1 MQEYFRASRL
11 REVLDAAGFRCAA
24 AACLGWFVFLWGL
37 TPRTLAAGAALFLLL
52 TLLLTGLG
60 LVMIYSSSFARAL
73 YETGDSA
80 YFFKRQLIF
89 SLIGAAELLA
99 VSRVRPELLKKL
111 AFPVLGIS
119 IVFLILVFVPGIG
132 QSENGATR
140 WIRLGI
146 SFQPSEIAKLGV
158 ILSYAAMIAS
168 FQEKMET
175 FRYGIAPFAAILAV
189 IVVLLR
195 LEPHNSAIVIIAC
208 TAGAM
213 LFLGGVRYRWFVLGG
228 GVMLLGLA
236 VILGAGGYEA
246 SRITAWRDPFSDPSD
261 SGYQIIQSLYA
272 IGSGGL
278 LGLGFGQGRQKYL
291 YLPEEHN
298 DYIFAIVCEELGL
311 AGALAILLLY
321 ALLILRGY
329 WIAMHVRDRFLS
341 LTVAGITTLTALQ
354 VFFNI
359 GVVTNLLPSTGI
371 SLPFF
376 SYGGTAL
383 LIQLGEMGIILSAS
397 RRCSAGFL

>member
-1 MQEYFRASRL
+1 MGKPRL
-11 REVLDAAGFRCAA
+11 LDVEKSGEM
-24 AACLGWFVFLWGL
+24 LDL
-37 TPRTLAAGAALFLLL
+37 PMLLL
-52 TLLLTGLG
+52 TLLLTALG
-60 LVMIYSSSFARAL
+60 LVMIYSASFARAL

-80 YFFKRQLIF
+80 YFFKRQLVFAILGTVVMLMI
-89 SLIGAAELLA
+89 SRIKPQLLR
-99 VSRVRPELLKKL
+99 SL
-111 AFPVLGIS
+111 AFPLLGLS
-119 IVFLILVFVPGIG
+119 IVFLVLVFVPGVG

-140 WIRLGI
+140 WIRLGV
-146 SFQPSEIAKLGV
+146 SFQPSEIAKLGI
-158 ILSYAAMIAS
+158 ILSFAAMITA
-168 FQEKMET
+168 FGEKMET
-175 FRYGIAPFAAILAV
+175 FRYGIAPFGAILLV
-189 IVVLLR
+189 IIVLLR
-195 LEPHNSAIVIIAC
+195 LEPHNSAIVIITC

-213 LFLGGVRYRWFVLGG
+213 LFLGGVKYRWFVLGAS
-228 GVMLLGLA
+228 VMLLGVV
-236 VILGAGGYEA
+236 VILGAGGYEV
-246 SRITAWRDPFSDPSD
+246 SRITAWQDPFSDPSD
-261 SGYQIIQSLYA
+261 DGYQIIQSLYA

-311 AGALAILLLY
+311 VGALAILLLY

-329 WIAMHVRDRFLS
+329 WISMHLRDRFLS

-383 LIQLGEMGIILSAS
+383 LIQLGEMGIILGAS
-397 RRCSAGFL
+397 RKCSAGFL

>member
-1 MQEYFRASRL
+1 MGKARL
-11 REVLDAAGFRCAA
+11 PDVEKREQAG
-24 AACLGWFVFLWGL
+24 LVDLPFL
-37 TPRTLAAGAALFLLL
+37 ALSILL
-52 TLLLTGLG
+52 TALG
-60 LVMIYSSSFARAL
+60 LVMIFSASYARAL

-80 YFFKRQLIF
+80 YFFKRQLMFAIVGIIAMIF
-89 SLIGAAELLA
+89 
-99 VSRVRPELLKKL
+99 VSRMRPELIRKL
-111 AFPVLGIS
+111 AFPVLGVS
-119 IVFLILVFVPGIG
+119 ILFLILVFVPGIG

-140 WIRLGI
+140 WVRLGF

-158 ILSYAAMIAS
+158 ILSYAAMIS
-168 FQEKMET
+168 VFQEKMET
-175 FRYGIAPFAAILAV
+175 FRWGIMPFGAILLV
-189 IVVLLR
+189 IIVLLR
-195 LEPHNSAIVIIAC
+195 LEPHNSAIVIITC

-213 LFLGGVRYRWFVLGG
+213 LFLGGVKYRWFVLGAT
-228 GVMLLGLA
+228 VMLLGIV

-246 SRITAWRDPFSDPSD
+246 SRITAWRDPFSDPTD
-261 SGYQIIQSLYA
+261 DGYQIIQSLYA

-278 LGLGFGQGRQKYL
+278 LGLGLGQGRQKYL

-298 DYIFAIVCEELGL
+298 DYIFSIACEELGL
-311 AGALAILLLY
+311 VGAVAILLLY

-383 LIQLGEMGIILSAS
+383 LIQLGEMGIILGAS
-397 RRCSAGFL
+397 RQCSAGFL

>member
-1 MQEYFRASRL
+1 MGKPRLPDVKNQERGSL
-11 REVLDAAGFRCAA
+11 VDL
-24 AACLGWFVFLWGL
+24 
-37 TPRTLAAGAALFLLL
+37 PFLLL
-52 TLLLTGLG
+52 TVLLTALG
-60 LVMIYSSSFARAL
+60 LVMIYSASYARAL

-80 YFFKRQLIF
+80 YFFKRQLMF
-89 SLIGAAELLA
+89 SLVGIAAMLA
-99 VSRVRPELLKKL
+99 ISRVKPVLIRKL
-111 AFPVLGIS
+111 AFPVLGAS
-119 IVFLILVFVPGIG
+119 ILFLVLVFVPGIG

-140 WIRLGI
+140 WVRLGI

-158 ILSYAAMIAS
+158 ILSYAAMIAA

-175 FRYGIAPFAAILAV
+175 FRWGIAPFAAILAV

-213 LFLGGVRYRWFVLGG
+213 LFLGGVKYRWFVLGG
-228 GVMLLGLA
+228 SVMLLGLV

-246 SRITAWRDPFSDPSD
+246 SRITAWQDPFSDPTD
-261 SGYQIIQSLYA
+261 DGYQILQSLYA

-311 AGALAILLLY
+311 VGALAILFLY

-341 LTVAGITTLTALQ
+341 LMVAGITTLTALQ

-383 LIQLGEMGIILSAS
+383 LIQLGEMGLILGAS
-397 RRCSAGFL
+397 RQCSAGFL

>member
-1 MQEYFRASRL
+1 MRNPRL
-11 REVLDAAGFRCAA
+11 PDVEKRERETMVDL
-24 AACLGWFVFLWGL
+24 
-37 TPRTLAAGAALFLLL
+37 PFLLL
-52 TLLLTGLG
+52 TIVLTALG
-60 LVMIYSSSFARAL
+60 LVMIFSASYARAL

-80 YFFKRQLIF
+80 YFFKRQLMF
-89 SLIGAAELLA
+89 SLVGIVAMLA
-99 VSRVRPELLKKL
+99 VSRVKPTLIRKL
-111 AFPVLGIS
+111 VFPVLGAS
-119 IVFLILVFVPGIG
+119 ILFLVLVFVPGIG

-158 ILSYAAMIAS
+158 ILSYAAMIAA

-175 FRYGIAPFAAILAV
+175 FRWGIAPFAAILVV

-213 LFLGGVRYRWFVLGG
+213 LFLGGVKYRWFILGG
-228 GVMLLGLA
+228 SVMLLGL
-236 VILGAGGYEA
+236 VLILGAGGYEA
-246 SRITAWRDPFSDPSD
+246 SRITAWQDPFSDPTD
-261 SGYQIIQSLYA
+261 DGYQIIQSLYA

-311 AGALAILLLY
+311 VGAAAILVLY

-329 WIAMHVRDRFLS
+329 WIAMHVRDRFLA

-383 LIQLGEMGIILSAS
+383 LIQLGEMGLILGAS
-397 RRCSAGFL
+397 RQCSAGFL

>member
-1 MQEYFRASRL
+1 MGFLRL
-11 REVLDAAGFRCAA
+11 PDVETSERENLVDL
-24 AACLGWFVFLWGL
+24 
-37 TPRTLAAGAALFLLL
+37 PFLLL

-60 LVMIYSSSFARAL
+60 LVMIYSSRFARAL

-311 AGALAILLLY
+311 AGALAILLLC

>member
-1 MQEYFRASRL
+1 MRSL
-11 REVLDAAGFRCAA
+11 RRPDVETSERGSLVDL
-24 AACLGWFVFLWGL
+24 
-37 TPRTLAAGAALFLLL
+37 PFLLL
-52 TLLLTGLG
+52 TVLLTALG
-60 LVMIYSSSFARAL
+60 LLMIYSASFARAI

-80 YFFKRQLIF
+80 YFFKRQLVF
-89 SLIGAAELLA
+89 SVFGIGAMLLI
-99 VSRVRPELLKKL
+99 SRVKPALIRKL
-111 AFPVLGIS
+111 AFPVLGAS
-119 IVFLILVFVPGIG
+119 VLFLALVFVPGIG

-158 ILSYAAMIAS
+158 ILSYAALIAA

-175 FRYGIAPFAAILAV
+175 FRWGIAPFAAILAV

-213 LFLGGVRYRWFVLGG
+213 LFLGGVKYRWFVLGG
-228 GVMLLGLA
+228 SVMLLGLV

-246 SRITAWRDPFSDPSD
+246 SRVTAWRDPFSDPTD
-261 SGYQIIQSLYA
+261 DGYQIIQSLYA

-311 AGALAILLLY
+311 VGALGILLLY

-329 WIAMHVRDRFLS
+329 WIAMHVRDRFLALS
-341 LTVAGITTLTALQ
+341 VAGITTLTALQ

-383 LIQLGEMGIILSAS
+383 LIQLGEMGIILGAS
-397 RRCSAGFL
+397 RQCSAGFL

>member
-1 MQEYFRASRL
+1 MGFLRL
-11 REVLDAAGFRCAA
+11 PDVETSERENLVDL
-24 AACLGWFVFLWGL
+24 
-37 TPRTLAAGAALFLLL
+37 PFLLL

-60 LVMIYSSSFARAL
+60 LVMIYSSRFARAL

-158 ILSYAAMIAS
+158 ILSYAAMIAA

-311 AGALAILLLY
+311 AGALAILLLC

>member
-1 MQEYFRASRL
+1 MGLLRL
-11 REVLDAAGFRCAA
+11 PDVETSEREN
-24 AACLGWFVFLWGL
+24 
-37 TPRTLAAGAALFLLL
+37 LADLPFLLL

>member
-1 MQEYFRASRL
+1 MGKPRL
-11 REVLDAAGFRCAA
+11 PDVEKSGEMMDL
-24 AACLGWFVFLWGL
+24 
-37 TPRTLAAGAALFLLL
+37 PMLLL
-52 TLLLTGLG
+52 TLLLTALG
-60 LVMIYSSSFARAL
+60 LVMIYSASFARAL
-73 YETGDSA
+73 YETGNSA
-80 YFFKRQLIF
+80 YYFKRQLVFAI
-89 SLIGAAELLA
+89 LGTAVMLA
-99 VSRVRPELLKKL
+99 ISRVKPQMLRKA
-111 AFPVLGIS
+111 AFPLLGIS
-119 IVFLILVFVPGIG
+119 VVFLALVFVPGVG

-140 WIRLGI
+140 WIRLGV
-146 SFQPSEIAKLGV
+146 SFQPSEIAKLGI
-158 ILSYAAMIAS
+158 ILSFAAMITA
-168 FQEKMET
+168 FGEKMET
-175 FRYGIAPFAAILAV
+175 FRWGIAPFGAILVV
-189 IVVLLR
+189 IVILLR

-213 LFLGGVRYRWFVLGG
+213 LFLGGVKYRWFILGAS
-228 GVMLLGLA
+228 VMLLGVVL
-236 VILGAGGYEA
+236 ILGAGGYEV
-246 SRITAWRDPFSDPSD
+246 SRITAWQDPFSDPTD
-261 SGYQIIQSLYA
+261 DGYQIIQSLYA

-298 DYIFAIVCEELGL
+298 DYIFSIACEELGL
-311 AGALAILLLY
+311 VGAVAILLIY

-329 WIAMHVRDRFLS
+329 WISMHLKDRFLS

-383 LIQLGEMGIILSAS
+383 MIQLGEMGMILGAS
-397 RRCSAGFL
+397 RKCSAGFL

>member
-1 MQEYFRASRL
+1 MGKARL
-11 REVLDAAGFRCAA
+11 PDVEKRDQTGIVDLP
-24 AACLGWFVFLWGL
+24 FL
-37 TPRTLAAGAALFLLL
+37 ALSILL
-52 TLLLTGLG
+52 TALG
-60 LVMIYSSSFARAL
+60 LVMIFSASYARAL

-80 YFFKRQLIF
+80 YFFKRQLMFAIVG
-89 SLIGAAELLA
+89 IAAMLG
-99 VSRVRPELLKKL
+99 VSRMRPELLRKL
-111 AFPVLGIS
+111 AFPVLGVS
-119 IVFLILVFVPGIG
+119 ILFLVLVFVPGIG

-140 WIRLGI
+140 WVRLGF

-158 ILSYAAMIAS
+158 ILSYAAMIS
-168 FQEKMET
+168 TFQEKMET
-175 FRYGIAPFAAILAV
+175 FRWGILPFGAILLV
-189 IVVLLR
+189 IIVLLR
-195 LEPHNSAIVIIAC
+195 LEPHNSAIVIITC

-213 LFLGGVRYRWFVLGG
+213 LFLGGVKYRWFVLGG
-228 GVMLLGLA
+228 TVMLLGIV

-246 SRITAWRDPFSDPSD
+246 SRITAWRDPFSDPTD
-261 SGYQIIQSLYA
+261 DGYQIIQSLYA

-278 LGLGFGQGRQKYL
+278 LGLGLGQGRQKYL

-298 DYIFAIVCEELGL
+298 DYIFSIACEELGL
-311 AGALAILLLY
+311 VGAAAILLLY

-341 LTVAGITTLTALQ
+341 LCVAGITTLTALQ

-383 LIQLGEMGIILSAS
+383 LIQLGEMGIILGAS
-397 RRCSAGFL
+397 RQCSAGFL

>member
-1 MQEYFRASRL
+1 MGHTRL
-11 REVLDAAGFRCAA
+11 PDVERQTGILD
-24 AACLGWFVFLWGL
+24 LPFLGL
-37 TPRTLAAGAALFLLL
+37 TVLL
-52 TLLLTGLG
+52 TALG
-60 LVMIYSSSFARAL
+60 LVMIYSASYARAL

-80 YFFKRQLIF
+80 YFFKRQLVF
-89 SLIGAAELLA
+89 ALVGIGAMLAISRARPQLL
-99 VSRVRPELLKKL
+99 RKL
-111 AFPVLGIS
+111 AFPVLGVS
-119 IVFLILVFVPGIG
+119 VLFLVLVFVPGIG

-158 ILSYAAMIAS
+158 ILSYAAMISS
-168 FQEKMET
+168 FGEKMET
-175 FRYGIAPFAAILAV
+175 FRWGILPFGAILLV

-213 LFLGGVRYRWFVLGG
+213 LFLGGVKYRWFVLGAS
-228 GVMLLGLA
+228 VMLLGGVLL
-236 VILGAGGYEA
+236 LGAGGYEA
-246 SRITAWRDPFSDPSD
+246 SRITAWRDPFSDPTD
-261 SGYQIIQSLYA
+261 DGYQILQSLYA

-278 LGLGFGQGRQKYL
+278 LGLGLGQGRQKYL

-298 DYIFAIVCEELGL
+298 DYIFSIACEELGL
-311 AGALAILLLY
+311 VGAVAILLLY

-329 WIAMHVRDRFLS
+329 WIAMHLRDRFLA

-383 LIQLGEMGIILSAS
+383 LIQLGEMGIILGAS
-397 RRCSAGFL
+397 RQCSAGFL

>member
-1 MQEYFRASRL
+1 MGKLRL
-11 REVLDAAGFRCAA
+11 PDVERKGEIMD
-24 AACLGWFVFLWGL
+24 
-37 TPRTLAAGAALFLLL
+37 TPMLLL
-52 TLLLTGLG
+52 TMVLTALG
-60 LVMIYSSSFARAL
+60 LVMIYSSSFARAQ
-73 YETGDSA
+73 YETGDSS
-80 YFFKRQLIF
+80 YYFKRQLVF
-89 SLIGAAELLA
+89 ALLGSGAMVLL
-99 VSRVRPELLKKL
+99 SRVRKNLLRKL
-111 AFPVLGIS
+111 AFPILGIS
-119 IVFLILVFVPGIG
+119 ILLLVLVFVPGIG

-158 ILSYAAMIAS
+158 ILSFAAMIS
-168 FQEKMET
+168 ELQERMET
-175 FRYGIAPFAAILAV
+175 FRYGIAPFAAILVV
-189 IVVLLR
+189 IVILLR

-208 TAGAM
+208 TAAAM
-213 LFLGGVRYRWFVLGG
+213 LFLGGVKYRWFILGG
-228 GVMLLGLA
+228 CVMLLGL
-236 VILGAGGYEA
+236 VLILGAGGYEA
-246 SRITAWRDPFSDPSD
+246 SRITAWQDPFSDPTD
-261 SGYQIIQSLYA
+261 DGYQIIQSLYA

-278 LGLGFGQGRQKYL
+278 LGLGLGNGRQKYL

-298 DYIFAIVCEELGL
+298 DYIFAITCEELGL
-311 AGALAILLLY
+311 VGAVAILVLY

-329 WIAMHVRDRFLS
+329 WISMHLKDRFLS

-383 LIQLGEMGIILSAS
+383 LIQLGEMGLVLGAS
-397 RRCSAGFL
+397 RQCSAGFL

>member
-1 MQEYFRASRL
+1 MKLFRL
-11 REVLDAAGFRCAA
+11 QDVEKEQREQMLD
-24 AACLGWFVFLWGL
+24 L
-37 TPRTLAAGAALFLLL
+37 PFLLL
-52 TLLLTGLG
+52 TLVITGIG
-60 LVMIYSSSFARAL
+60 LVMIYSSSFARAQF
-73 YETGDSA
+73 ETGDSA
-80 YFFKRQLIF
+80 YYFKRQLVF
-89 SLIGAAELLA
+89 SLVGIAVMLA
-99 VSRVRPELLKKL
+99 LSRVRPELIRRL
-111 AFPVLGIS
+111 AFPVLGVS
-119 IVFLILVFVPGIG
+119 ILLLALVFVPGIG
-132 QSENGATR
+132 QSENGAAR

-158 ILSYAAMIAS
+158 VLSYAAMIAA
-168 FQEKMET
+168 FQEKMTT
-175 FRYGIAPFAAILAV
+175 FRWGIAPFGAILLV
-189 IVVLLR
+189 IVILLR

-213 LFLGGVRYRWFVLGG
+213 LFLGGVQYRWFLLGG
-228 GVMLLGLA
+228 AVMLLGLLA
-236 VILGAGGYEA
+236 ILGAGGYEA
-246 SRITAWRDPFSDPSD
+246 SRITAWRDPFSDPTD
-261 SGYQIIQSLYA
+261 NGYQILQSLYA

-311 AGALAILLLY
+311 VGALVILSLY

-329 WIAMHVRDRFLS
+329 WIAMHAKDRFTGLV
-341 LTVAGITTLTALQ
+341 VAGIVTLTALQ

-383 LIQLGEMGIILSAS
+383 LIQLSEMGLVLGAS
-397 RRCSAGFL
+397 RTCGLGYLS

>member
-1 MQEYFRASRL
+1 MVQPRL
-11 REVLDAAGFRCAA
+11 SDVKREAMDAPM
-24 AACLGWFVFLWGL
+24 L
-37 TPRTLAAGAALFLLL
+37 LF
-52 TLLLTGLG
+52 TLLLTALG
-60 LVMIYSSSFARAL
+60 LVMIYSASYARAL

-89 SLIGAAELLA
+89 ALVGIGGMYLI
-99 VSRVRPELLKKL
+99 SRVRWELVRKL

-119 IVFLILVFVPGIG
+119 LVFLALVFVPGIG

-146 SFQPSEIAKLGV
+146 SFQPSELAKIGV
-158 ILSYAAMIAS
+158 ILSFSAMIS
-168 FQEKMET
+168 EFGEKMEH
-175 FRYGIAPFAAILAV
+175 FRWGIAPFGAILAV

-195 LEPHNSAIVIIAC
+195 LEPHNSAIVIIVC
-208 TAGAM
+208 TGGAM
-213 LFLGGVRYRWFVLGG
+213 LFLGGVKYRWFLLGG
-228 GVMLLGLA
+228 GVMALGL
-236 VILGAGGYEA
+236 VLILGAGGYEA
-246 SRITAWRDPFSDPSD
+246 SRITAWQDPFSDPTD
-261 SGYQIIQSLYA
+261 DGYQIIQSLYA

-278 LGLGFGQGRQKYL
+278 LGLGLGKGRQKYL

-298 DYIFAIVCEELGL
+298 DYIFAITCEELGFV
-311 AGALAILLLY
+311 GAAAILMIY
-321 ALLILRGY
+321 VLLILRGY
-329 WIAMHVRDRFLS
+329 WISMHLKNRFLS
-341 LTVAGITTLTALQ
+341 LMVAGITTLTALQ

-383 LIQLGEMGIILSAS
+383 LIQLGQMGLILGAS
-397 RRCSAGFL
+397 RQCSEGFL

>member
-1 MQEYFRASRL
+1 MGLLRL
-11 REVLDAAGFRCAA
+11 PDVETSERENLVDL
-24 AACLGWFVFLWGL
+24 
-37 TPRTLAAGAALFLLL
+37 PFLLL
-52 TLLLTGLG
+52 TLLLTALG

-80 YFFKRQLIF
+80 YYFKRQLVF
-89 SLIGAAELLA
+89 SLVGAAELLA

-119 IVFLILVFVPGIG
+119 IVFLVLVFVPGIG

>member
-1 MQEYFRASRL
+1 MGKARL
-11 REVLDAAGFRCAA
+11 PDVEKREQTGLVDLP
-24 AACLGWFVFLWGL
+24 FL
-37 TPRTLAAGAALFLLL
+37 ALSILL
-52 TLLLTGLG
+52 TALG
-60 LVMIYSSSFARAL
+60 LVMIFSASYARAL

-80 YFFKRQLIF
+80 YFFKRQLMFAIVGTIAMIF
-89 SLIGAAELLA
+89 
-99 VSRVRPELLKKL
+99 VSRMRPELLRKL
-111 AFPVLGIS
+111 AFPVLGVS
-119 IVFLILVFVPGIG
+119 ILFLVLVFVPGIG

-140 WIRLGI
+140 WVRLGF

-158 ILSYAAMIAS
+158 ILSYAAMIS
-168 FQEKMET
+168 VFQEKMET
-175 FRYGIAPFAAILAV
+175 FRWGIMPFGAILLV
-189 IVVLLR
+189 IIVLLR
-195 LEPHNSAIVIIAC
+195 LEPHNSAIVIITC

-213 LFLGGVRYRWFVLGG
+213 LFLGGVKYRWFVLGAT
-228 GVMLLGLA
+228 VMLLGIV

-246 SRITAWRDPFSDPSD
+246 SRITAWRDPFSDPTD
-261 SGYQIIQSLYA
+261 DGYQIIQSLYA

-278 LGLGFGQGRQKYL
+278 LGLGLGQGRQKYL

-298 DYIFAIVCEELGL
+298 DYIFSIACEELGL
-311 AGALAILLLY
+311 VGAVAILLLY

-383 LIQLGEMGIILSAS
+383 LIQLGEMGIILGAS
-397 RRCSAGFL
+397 RQCSAGFL

>member
-1 MQEYFRASRL
+1 MGFLRL
-11 REVLDAAGFRCAA
+11 PDVETSERENLVDL
-24 AACLGWFVFLWGL
+24 
-37 TPRTLAAGAALFLLL
+37 PFLLL

-99 VSRVRPELLKKL
+99 VSRVKPELLKKL

-261 SGYQIIQSLYA
+261 SGYQIIQSLYT

>member
-1 MQEYFRASRL
+1 MGKLRL
-11 REVLDAAGFRCAA
+11 PDVERKGEIMD
-24 AACLGWFVFLWGL
+24 
-37 TPRTLAAGAALFLLL
+37 TPMLLL
-52 TLLLTGLG
+52 TMVLTALG
-60 LVMIYSSSFARAL
+60 LVMIYSSSFARAQ
-73 YETGDSA
+73 YETGDSS
-80 YFFKRQLIF
+80 YYFKRQLVF
-89 SLIGAAELLA
+89 ALLGSGAMVLL
-99 VSRVRPELLKKL
+99 SRVRKNLLRKL
-111 AFPVLGIS
+111 AFPILGIS
-119 IVFLILVFVPGIG
+119 ILLLVLVFVPGIG

-158 ILSYAAMIAS
+158 ILSFAAMIS
-168 FQEKMET
+168 EFQERMET
-175 FRYGIAPFAAILAV
+175 FRYGIAPFAAILVV
-189 IVVLLR
+189 IVILLR

-208 TAGAM
+208 TAAAM
-213 LFLGGVRYRWFVLGG
+213 LFLGGVKYRWFILGG
-228 GVMLLGLA
+228 CVMLLGL
-236 VILGAGGYEA
+236 VLILGAGGYEA
-246 SRITAWRDPFSDPSD
+246 SRITAWQDPFSDPTD
-261 SGYQIIQSLYA
+261 DGYQIIQSLYA

-278 LGLGFGQGRQKYL
+278 LGLGLGNGRQKYL

-298 DYIFAIVCEELGL
+298 DYIFAITCEELGL
-311 AGALAILLLY
+311 VGAVAILVLY

-329 WIAMHVRDRFLS
+329 WISMHLKDRFLS

-383 LIQLGEMGIILSAS
+383 LIQLGEMGLILGAS
-397 RRCSAGFL
+397 RQCSAGFL

>member
-1 MQEYFRASRL
+1 MGFLRL
-11 REVLDAAGFRCAA
+11 PDVETSEREN
-24 AACLGWFVFLWGL
+24 
-37 TPRTLAAGAALFLLL
+37 LADLPFLLL

-80 YFFKRQLIF
+80 YYFKRQLVF

-119 IVFLILVFVPGIG
+119 IVFLVLVFVPGIG

-158 ILSYAAMIAS
+158 ILSYAAMIAA

>member
-1 MQEYFRASRL
+1 MGFLRL
-11 REVLDAAGFRCAA
+11 PDVETSERENLVDL
-24 AACLGWFVFLWGL
+24 
-37 TPRTLAAGAALFLLL
+37 PFLLL

-80 YFFKRQLIF
+80 YYFKRQLVF
-89 SLIGAAELLA
+89 SLVGAAELLA

-119 IVFLILVFVPGIG
+119 IVFLVLVFVPGIG

-158 ILSYAAMIAS
+158 ILSYAAMIAA

>member
-1 MQEYFRASRL
+1 MRKPRLPDVENQERGNSL
-11 REVLDAAGFRCAA
+11 VDL
-24 AACLGWFVFLWGL
+24 
-37 TPRTLAAGAALFLLL
+37 PFLLL
-52 TLLLTGLG
+52 TILLTALG
-60 LVMIYSSSFARAL
+60 LMMIYSASYARAL

-80 YFFKRQLIF
+80 YFFKRQLVF
-89 SLIGAAELLA
+89 SLVGIAAMLA
-99 VSRVRPELLKKL
+99 ISRIKPALIRKM
-111 AFPVLGIS
+111 AFPILGASVL
-119 IVFLILVFVPGIG
+119 FLVLVFVPGIG

-140 WIRLGI
+140 WIRLGV

-158 ILSYAAMIAS
+158 ILSYAAMIAA

-175 FRYGIAPFAAILAV
+175 FRWGIAPFAAILVV
-189 IVVLLR
+189 IVILLR

-213 LFLGGVRYRWFVLGG
+213 LFLGGVKYRWFILGG
-228 GVMLLGLA
+228 SVMLLGL
-236 VILGAGGYEA
+236 VLILGAGGYEA
-246 SRITAWRDPFSDPSD
+246 SRITAWQDPFSDPTD
-261 SGYQIIQSLYA
+261 DGYQIIQSLYA

-298 DYIFAIVCEELGL
+298 DYIFAIACEELGL
-311 AGALAILLLY
+311 VGAVAILTLY

-329 WIAMHVRDRFLS
+329 WIAMHVRDRFLA

-383 LIQLGEMGIILSAS
+383 LIQLGEMGLILGAS
-397 RRCSAGFL
+397 RQCSAGFL

>member
-1 MQEYFRASRL
+1 MGKPRL
-11 REVLDAAGFRCAA
+11 LDVEKSGEM
-24 AACLGWFVFLWGL
+24 LDL
-37 TPRTLAAGAALFLLL
+37 PMLLL
-52 TLLLTGLG
+52 TLLLTALG
-60 LVMIYSSSFARAL
+60 LVMIYSASFARAL

-80 YFFKRQLIF
+80 YFFKRQLVFAILGTVIMLMI
-89 SLIGAAELLA
+89 SRIKPQLLR
-99 VSRVRPELLKKL
+99 SL
-111 AFPVLGIS
+111 AFPILGLS
-119 IVFLILVFVPGIG
+119 IVFLVLVFVPGIG

-140 WIRLGI
+140 WIRLGV
-146 SFQPSEIAKLGV
+146 SFQPSEIAKLGI
-158 ILSYAAMIAS
+158 ILSFAAMITA
-168 FQEKMET
+168 FGEKMET
-175 FRYGIAPFAAILAV
+175 FRYGIAPFGAILLV
-189 IVVLLR
+189 IIVLLR
-195 LEPHNSAIVIIAC
+195 LEPHNSAIVIITC

-213 LFLGGVRYRWFVLGG
+213 LFLGGVKYRWFVLGAS
-228 GVMLLGLA
+228 VMLLGVV
-236 VILGAGGYEA
+236 VILGAGGYEV
-246 SRITAWRDPFSDPSD
+246 SRITAWQDPFSDPSD
-261 SGYQIIQSLYA
+261 DGYQIIQSLYA

-311 AGALAILLLY
+311 VGAVAILLLY

-329 WIAMHVRDRFLS
+329 WISMHLRDRFLS

-383 LIQLGEMGIILSAS
+383 LIQLGEMGIVLGAS
-397 RRCSAGFL
+397 RKCSAGFL

>member
-1 MQEYFRASRL
+1 MRNPRL
-11 REVLDAAGFRCAA
+11 PDVEKRERETMVDL
-24 AACLGWFVFLWGL
+24 
-37 TPRTLAAGAALFLLL
+37 PFLLL
-52 TLLLTGLG
+52 TIVLTALG
-60 LVMIYSSSFARAL
+60 LVMIFSASYARAL

-80 YFFKRQLIF
+80 YFFKRQLMF
-89 SLIGAAELLA
+89 SLVGIVAMLA
-99 VSRVRPELLKKL
+99 VSRVKPTLIRKL
-111 AFPVLGIS
+111 AFPVLGAS
-119 IVFLILVFVPGIG
+119 ILFLVLVFVPGIG

-140 WIRLGI
+140 WVRLGI

-158 ILSYAAMIAS
+158 ILSYAAMIAA

-175 FRYGIAPFAAILAV
+175 FRWGIAPFAAILVV

-213 LFLGGVRYRWFVLGG
+213 LFLGGVKYRWFILGG
-228 GVMLLGLA
+228 SVMLLGL
-236 VILGAGGYEA
+236 VLILGAGGYEA
-246 SRITAWRDPFSDPSD
+246 SRITAWQDPFSEPTDD
-261 SGYQIIQSLYA
+261 GYQIIQSLYA

-311 AGALAILLLY
+311 VGAAAILVLY

-329 WIAMHVRDRFLS
+329 WIAMHVRDRFLA

-383 LIQLGEMGIILSAS
+383 LIQLGEMGLILGAS
-397 RRCSAGFL
+397 RQCSAGFL

>member
-1 MQEYFRASRL
+1 MGFLRL
-11 REVLDAAGFRCAA
+11 PDVETSERENLVDL
-24 AACLGWFVFLWGL
+24 
-37 TPRTLAAGAALFLLL
+37 PFLLL

-158 ILSYAAMIAS
+158 ILSYAAMIAA

>member
-1 MQEYFRASRL
+1 MGFLRL
-11 REVLDAAGFRCAA
+11 PDVETSEREN
-24 AACLGWFVFLWGL
+24 
-37 TPRTLAAGAALFLLL
+37 LADLPFLLL

-80 YFFKRQLIF
+80 YYFKRQLVF

-99 VSRVRPELLKKL
+99 VSRVKPELLKKL